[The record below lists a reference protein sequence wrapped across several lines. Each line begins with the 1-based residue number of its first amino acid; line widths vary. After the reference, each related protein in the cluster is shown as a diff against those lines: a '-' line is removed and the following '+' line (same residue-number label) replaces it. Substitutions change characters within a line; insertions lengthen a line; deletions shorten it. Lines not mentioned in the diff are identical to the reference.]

1 MMDITV
7 DSVKKLME
15 MKINFVNLSV
25 FHYDENALKIN
36 KKNREINNLMLLKSG
51 GGAYYVQSGLDNA
64 CECRDGDI
72 FWLPYRSDY
81 IRTNAQPLKSICLD
95 FLMRDDDGNNIILSP
110 RIFRV
115 TSDTDGYYRKLYETA
130 IQKQMNMQNNFEFK
144 AVVYK
149 IVSSLFSETTRFS
162 EDKLFSEI
170 APAIHS
176 IERTPQSN
184 ISVSELAEQCG
195 LSETSLR
202 TKFRQYT
209 GGMNPIDYRNSLR
222 ISKAKELLSATTSSV
237 EMIAETLGFY
247 DSSYFIKVFKHFSDV
262 TPNEYRAGLTKE

>member
-1 MMDITV
+1 MDITV

-81 IRTNAQPLKSICLD
+81 IRTNAQPLKLICLD
-95 FLMRDDDGNNIILSP
+95 FLMRDDDGNN
-110 RIFRV
+110 
-115 TSDTDGYYRKLYETA
+115 
-130 IQKQMNMQNNFEFK
+130 
-144 AVVYK
+144 
-149 IVSSLFSETTRFS
+149 
-162 EDKLFSEI
+162 
-170 APAIHS
+170 

-262 TPNEYRAGLTKE
+262 TPNEYRAGLTKEKE

>member
-95 FLMRDDDGNNIILSP
+95 FLMRDDDGNNI
-110 RIFRV
+110 
-115 TSDTDGYYRKLYETA
+115 
-130 IQKQMNMQNNFEFK
+130 
-144 AVVYK
+144 
-149 IVSSLFSETTRFS
+149 
-162 EDKLFSEI
+162 
-170 APAIHS
+170 
-176 IERTPQSN
+176 ERTPQSN

-222 ISKAKELLSATTSSV
+222 ISKAKELLSATNSSV